1 MIQLKFITIN
11 FWGCYTVETKH
22 CEMDNSPKYSNHLID
37 ESSPYL
43 QQHAHNPV
51 DWYPWGKE
59 ALQKAM
65 RERKLLFISIGYA
78 ACHWCHVM
86 ERESFENE
94 EVADILNKNFVS
106 IKIDREQRPDLDQ
119 IYMNAIQLITGS
131 GGWPLN
137 CLALSD
143 GRPFWGGTYFT
154 ADQLKEILSELGE
167 EWPSKSD
174 VFEET
179 AKRLATEMDKHSI
192 ISSKSPISSI
202 GMDVIHTMYANLE
215 RLFDLHKGGYRQ
227 RQKFPKP
234 SDWQFIMKYASY
246 TKNDSAM
253 EQVNLTLTN
262 MALGGIYDHVGGGF
276 ARYSTDENWKIPHF
290 EKMLYDNAQL
300 ISLYC
305 NAWKTSRNP
314 LYSKVVYETM
324 EFVIREMLSEEKGFY
339 SSIDADSEGKE
350 GAYYVWQASEIES
363 ILGKDAKLFEEYF
376 NVNASGNWEDGK
388 NVLFLNTSN
397 KRIFNKYNLT
407 ESEFDE
413 KIAMLRTRMLQA
425 RSMHTRPG
433 TDDKILT
440 SWNALMLSACID
452 AYRTFDEK
460 QWLELA
466 LQNAQF
472 LKNNLLRSD
481 HSLYRSYKQNKAE
494 INGFL
499 DDYAFCTMAFI
510 DLYQVT
516 FDEGW
521 LKLAKDLV
529 NYAIDH
535 FIDPQSGLFFYS
547 VDLPEGNLS
556 RKMELFDNVIPSS
569 NSVMAHC
576 LFMLGTYYD
585 DVNYVNISSQMIA
598 SIRADIEQHSVYSA
612 NWFSLLLWM
621 LHQPKELVITGEKSI
636 EYRQT
641 IDHYYFPNIII
652 AGSKGKSD
660 LPLLKNRYNPLQTLT
675 YICVN
680 KRCRLPLENV
690 NEVIEQLVSNGDH

>member
-1 MIQLKFITIN
+1 
-11 FWGCYTVETKH
+11 
-22 CEMDNSPKYSNHLID
+22 MDNPAKYSNHLIH

-59 ALQKAM
+59 ALQKALQ
-65 RERKLLFISIGYA
+65 EKKLLFISIGYA

-94 EVADILNKNFVS
+94 EVADILNKSFVS

-143 GRPFWGGTYFT
+143 GRPVWGGTYFT
-154 ADQLKEILSELGE
+154 ADQLKEILSELSE
-167 EWPSKSD
+167 EWLSKAE

-179 AKRLATEMDKHSI
+179 ANRLATEMDKHSI
-192 ISSKSPISSI
+192 VSSKSPISSI
-202 GMDVIHTMYANLE
+202 GMDVIHAMYKNLE
-215 RLFDLHKGGYRQ
+215 RLFDVHKGGYRQ

-234 SDWQFIMKYASY
+234 SDWQFIIKCAFY

-262 MALGGIYDHVGGGF
+262 MAMGGIYDHIGGGF
-276 ARYSTDENWKIPHF
+276 ARYSTDENWKVPHF

-305 NAWKTSRNP
+305 NAWKISRKP

-324 EFVIREMLSEEKGFY
+324 EFVFREMLSEEKGFY

-350 GAYYVWQASEIES
+350 GAYYVWEASEIER
-363 ILGKDAKLFEEYF
+363 ILGNDAGLFQEYF
-376 NVNASGNWEDGK
+376 NVTASGNWEDGK

-397 KRIFNKYNLT
+397 KRVFNKYNLT
-407 ESEFDE
+407 ECEFEE
-413 KIAMLRTRMLQA
+413 KMAVLREKMLQA
-425 RSMHTRPG
+425 RSIHTRPG

-440 SWNALMLSACID
+440 SWNALMLSACVD
-452 AYRTFDEK
+452 AYRTFDEE
-460 QWLELA
+460 QWLQIA
-466 LQNAQF
+466 LQNGQF
-472 LKNNLLRSD
+472 LKDHLLRSD

-499 DDYAFCTMAFI
+499 DDYAFCSKAFI

-516 FDEGW
+516 FDENW

-535 FIDPQSGLFFYS
+535 FIDSQSGLFFYS
-547 VDLPEGNLS
+547 ADLSEANLS

-576 LFMLGTYYD
+576 LFILGTYFD
-585 DVNYVNISSQMIA
+585 DIYFVNLSSQMIA
-598 SIRADIEQHSVYSA
+598 SVRANIEQQSVYSA

-621 LHQPKELVITGEKSI
+621 LHPPKELAITGEKSI
-636 EYRQT
+636 EYRKA
-641 IDHYYFPNIII
+641 IDHYYFPNIIV
-652 AGSKGKSD
+652 AGSDGKSE
-660 LPLLKNRYNPLQTLT
+660 LPLLKNRL
-675 YICVN
+675 I
-680 KRCRLPLENV
+680 
-690 NEVIEQLVSNGDH
+690 H